1 MQKVCVCVCMRDSEG
16 KVEDE
21 GILYEKENQ
30 FFNHVENGS
39 VEVH

>member
-1 MQKVCVCVCMRDSEG
+1 MRDSEG
-16 KVEDE
+16 KVEAE

-39 VEVH
+39 VEVHALKFMSPSQ